1 MVKDVNKPGGP
12 GKGEDPNAQ
21 DPKNKPAEGG
31 EDEKSKPIPKQRF
44 DEVNTKFKAA
54 QKELDE
60 LKSKADKEAEDKL
73 KKDKKWET
81 LATKREAEVAKLKAD
96 LGKSKIRSAVER
108 EAAKAGA
115 TDPAD
120 VYGLLDKSKI
130 EVDKDGNIGGVEDAV
145 KALLEAKPY
154 LKGEGKPASDIG
166 SGSNPKGSQEKSY
179 PISWVREKWS
189 DMSFVNKKQKEHGNL
204 TGEQFLNKIESEG
217 RIDYTS

>member
-1 MVKDVNKPGGP
+1 MTDIKPGKP
-12 GKGEDPNAQ
+12 GKGENKPNAQ
-21 DPKNKPAEGG
+21 EPKNNPTEGG
-31 EDEKSKPIPKQRF
+31 EGGDPKPIPKQRF

-60 LKSKADKEAEDKL
+60 IKAKASKEAEDKL

-81 LATKREAEVAKLKAD
+81 LATKREAEVAELKAD

-120 VYGLLDKSKI
+120 VYGLLDKSQI
-130 EVDKDGNIGGVEDAV
+130 EVDKDGNIGGVEEAV
-145 KALLEAKPY
+145 KVLLEAKPY
-154 LKGEGKPASDIG
+154 LKGEGKPVSDIG
-166 SGSNPKGSQEKSY
+166 SGSNPKSSQEKTY
-179 PISWVREKWS
+179 PISWVREKWA
-189 DMSFVNKKQKEHGNL
+189 DMGFVNSKQKEHGNL
-204 TGEQFLNKIESEG
+204 TGEKFLNKIESEG